1 MNPITRT
8 LAEAAFAC
16 VIASSAHAATVQ
28 SMTIEEIGIASGGLG
43 TSALAGGGGWG
54 NWQDQ
59 YGNIGSAPAYF
70 TSNGT
75 DGRLMMGTTQTNGSI
90 SQNIVWAGNTGNINT
105 VKGAPSGSISGNVMH
120 LNLAGLVAEY
130 FSPTNLAFDISP
142 DAGSL
147 VTHVSLID
155 ARHYYYTADWTHVA
169 NNDVLNTSTNAV
181 LTGFN
186 GSTTIIH
193 FEGVATLA
201 PVPEPETYALMLA
214 GLGLVGVAAR
224 RRSERKKYE

>member
-1 MNPITRT
+1 MNPIARA
-8 LAEAAFAC
+8 LAGTAFAC
-16 VIASSAHAATVQ
+16 FVANGAHAVTIQ

-43 TSALAGGGGWG
+43 TSAQAGGGGWG
-54 NWQDQ
+54 NWQDR

-75 DGRLMMGTTQTNGSI
+75 DGRLLIGTTQTNGSI

-105 VKGAPSGSISGNVMH
+105 VTEAPSGSISGNVMN

-130 FSPTNLAFDISP
+130 FAPTNLAFDISP

-155 ARHYYYTADWTHVA
+155 TRHYFYTADWTHVA

-201 PVPEPETYALMLA
+201 PIPEPETYALMLA

-224 RRSERKKYE
+224 RRRWA